1 MSSLCYSLFRMVMF
15 AMISA
20 QKNEVGWSLPQLFVK
35 VLLSNLCYL
44 RLFAHSD
51 VNYDLSI

>member
-1 MSSLCYSLFRMVMF
+1 MSSLCYSLFRMVMC

>member
-1 MSSLCYSLFRMVMF
+1 MLFVVSCGDVRYDF
-15 AMISA
+15 CT
-20 QKNEVGWSLPQLFVK
+20 QKNDVGWSLPQLFVK

>member
-1 MSSLCYSLFRMVMF
+1 MSYLFYSSFRVVMC
-15 AMISA
+15 AMILHK
-20 QKNEVGWSLPQLFVK
+20 KNVGWSLPQLFVE